1 MTRMMNL
8 TAALGLGA
16 LMVMSAGCTG
26 DKSTDAGT
34 DSGDTEGD
42 ADADT
47 DSDSDTDTEPT
58 YFDDYAV
65 FVNIYTGYDGFELTD
80 YYLSLIHI

>member
-65 FVNIYTGYDGFELTD
+65 PSEQDVGLGGEGHRTD
-80 YYLSLIHI
+80 LSS